1 MGKNGGMLLGAIA
14 NYGNEAFFHLSFTS
28 VNNETMTIIFGFLY
42 SYIMYYIDAVNV
54 MTRWLNLS
62 PKGQKVS

>member
-1 MGKNGGMLLGAIA
+1 MGKNGGMLFGAIA

-54 MTRWLNLS
+54 MTR
-62 PKGQKVS
+62 